1 MNTTVYDV
9 YQYFPH
15 IGRYGEHKK
24 IATYNKKSDAEKR
37 VDQIWST
44 GQTASYKSREVENVR

>member
-1 MNTTVYDV
+1 MNIVYDV
-9 YQYFPH
+9 YQFFYH

-24 IATYNKKSDAEKR
+24 VGTFNNETDAKRR

-44 GQTASYKSREVENVR
+44 GSTGSYKTREV